1 MLIYEGTKD
10 KFLMSVE
17 QDLIAIEIENNIYER
32 MHRHTAKNEFRAW
45 ENSMEYMYKVLND
58 QDIPSDAG
66 IAIEYNIPQTSKRVD
81 FLISGYGKKD
91 DANVVLIELKQ
102 WDELEAV
109 PGRDGLVQ
117 TYTGNAM
124 RQVVH
129 PSYQAW
135 SYAMLISDYNAS
147 VQEGMVSIFPCAYLH
162 NYRRRKQDPIDARQY
177 ETYLEDAPAFTR
189 GEVTKLRDFIK
200 KSIRTGDNKE
210 LIYKID
216 SGRIKPSKSLQDSIA
231 KMLEGNRE
239 FIMLDE
245 QKVVYEEILNEAR
258 CSAKDGKKRVL
269 IVKGGPGTG
278 KSVVAVNLLAKLTK
292 EEQFCQYVSK
302 NAAPRNVYRKKLKGS
317 IRKSSVDNMFKG
329 SGIYTETQ
337 NNMIDTIL
345 VDEAHRLN
353 AKSGMFHNMGEN
365 QIKEIIHSAKC
376 SVFFIDERQ
385 RVTLKDI
392 GRIGEIRK
400 WAEQEKA
407 QITEMELL
415 SQFRCNGSDGYLA
428 WLDHTLEIHDT
439 ANFDMKD
446 INYDIR
452 VLDSPMEMRE
462 LILEK
467 NHISHNKARILAGY
481 CWDWKKEGVN
491 DSAVY
496 DIKIGDF
503 EISWNL
509 KNTTTFAIDED
520 SVHEAGCIHTSQG
533 LEFDYVG
540 VIIGDDMRYE
550 NGTVVTDFTKRART
564 DQSLK
569 GIKKLYKENPV
580 RAKKETDEIIKNTY
594 RALMTR
600 GMKGCYIYCTDQNLS
615 AYLKKC
621 LAIQR
626 VRDKDDKRND

>member
-17 QDLIAIEIENNIYER
+17 QDLIAIEIENNIYKR

-292 EEQFCQYVSK
+292 EDQFCQYVSK

-452 VLDSPMEMRE
+452 ILDSPMEMRE

-550 NGTVVTDFTKRART
+550 NGTVITDFTKRART

-580 RAKKETDEIIKNTY
+580 RAKKEADEIIKNTY

>member
-1 MLIYEGTKD
+1 MPAHLPSRFHIAWHQSDPVYVFYNCANKRREISKP
-10 KFLMSVE
+10 FL
-17 QDLIAIEIENNIYER
+17 
-32 MHRHTAKNEFRAW
+32 
-45 ENSMEYMYKVLND
+45 
-58 QDIPSDAG
+58 
-66 IAIEYNIPQTSKRVD
+66 
-81 FLISGYGKKD
+81 
-91 DANVVLIELKQ
+91 
-102 WDELEAV
+102 
-109 PGRDGLVQ
+109 LVQ
-117 TYTGNAM
+117 
-124 RQVVH
+124 
-129 PSYQAW
+129 
-135 SYAMLISDYNAS
+135 
-147 VQEGMVSIFPCAYLH
+147 
-162 NYRRRKQDPIDARQY
+162 
-177 ETYLEDAPAFTR
+177 
-189 GEVTKLRDFIK
+189 
-200 KSIRTGDNKE
+200 
-210 LIYKID
+210 
-216 SGRIKPSKSLQDSIA
+216 
-231 KMLEGNRE
+231 
-239 FIMLDE
+239 
-245 QKVVYEEILNEAR
+245 
-258 CSAKDGKKRVL
+258 

-317 IRKSSVDNMFKG
+317 IKKSSVDNMFKG

-400 WAEQEKA
+400 WAEEENA

-452 VLDSPMEMRE
+452 ILDSPMEMRE

-550 NGTVVTDFTKRART
+550 NGTVITDFTKRART

-580 RAKKETDEIIKNTY
+580 RAKKEADEIIKNTY

-621 LAIQR
+621 LEIQR